1 MFKKAFLAVALCLS
15 TLALH
20 ADLTLQSMEYAEA
33 QLLVQ
38 VNEAALNGS
47 LLEKLFEQKQS
58 EENDGKPAF
67 TKQIEAILP
76 PGVQGT
82 TKFALAAGDAN
93 APELPDM
100 EKLDEDLTKVKFL
113 GAFSFG
119 ASIQNLFAALPM
131 LSQMVPEINEEVTL
145 QSIQVE
151 GYAGYRVTDKENSL
165 KTLDVILSK
174 DGRTALFGH
183 KDMVAAAAAGKTTA
197 LPPALA
203 AAKAA
208 NATDGFAVALSD
220 PKHQDDLRA
229 SLESSSLE
237 PISKAALGNIQT
249 VALLVNSTPAVI
261 TLTIRGFFP
270 DEPGAAAVRDN
281 VLNTILIEGAK
292 QIVPFFL
299 PGTTFVDTLTATQKG
314 NVAEITGTFTEAD
327 INTIITTLQNAVEPA
342 FEIDEAEALEINDD
356 DIDDTIDDALEDAID
371 DANDAIDDANDAL
384 EDINDIDD
392 DDLELDLDGLE

>member
-33 QLLVQ
+33 QVLVQ
-38 VNEAALNGS
+38 ANEAALKGS
-47 LLEKLFEQKQS
+47 LLEKIFEQKQS
-58 EENDGKPAF
+58 EANGGKPAI
-67 TKQIEAILP
+67 TKQIEAMLP

-82 TKFALAAGDAN
+82 AKFALAAGDAN

-100 EKLDEDLTKVKFL
+100 ENVDEDLTKVKFL
-113 GAFSFG
+113 GATSFG
-119 ASIQNLFAALPM
+119 ASLQSLFSMVPMLPM
-131 LSQMVPEINEEVTL
+131 MVPEVGEKVTIL
-145 QSIQVE
+145 PIQVE
-151 GYAGYRVTDKENSL
+151 GYAGYRLTDKANNL

-174 DGRTALFGH
+174 DGRTVLFGH
-183 KDMVAAAAAGKTTA
+183 KDMVASAAAGKTTA

-208 NATDGFAVALSD
+208 NATDGFAIALSD
-220 PKHQDDLRA
+220 PKHQDDLKA

-249 VALLVNSTPAVI
+249 VALLVNSTPEAI
-261 TLTIRGFFP
+261 KLTLRGFFP

-281 VLNTILIEGAK
+281 ILNTILIEGAK

-299 PGTTFVDTLTATQKG
+299 PGTTFVNTLAATQKG
-314 NVAEITGTFTEAD
+314 NVAEITGSFTEAD
-327 INTIITTLQNAVEPA
+327 INAIITTIQNAVEPVD
-342 FEIDEAEALEINDD
+342 FEMDENEAEALEIDTDD
-356 DIDDTIDDALEDAID
+356 IDDAIDDTIDDAIEDTID
-371 DANDAIDDANDAL
+371 DVDDLDDDA
-384 EDINDIDD
+384 
-392 DDLELDLDGLE
+392 LELDLDGLE